1 MCRIDSV
8 LYVYRKAE
16 SLCVFLEN
24 NLAMFL
30 ESVYFMHV
38 IELLTNTMYDRV
50 NYFVKIINVI
60 RSSWNN
66 VNVPS
71 TNHRAYN
78 V

>member
-60 RSSWNN
+60 RSS
-66 VNVPS
+66 
-71 TNHRAYN
+71 
-78 V
+78 